1 MVSVV
6 LPNYNHAP
14 YLEQR
19 INSILNQTYQDF
31 ELIILDDC
39 STDNSKEII
48 EKYRNNSHVSHII
61 YNEINS
67 GSTFKQWRKGI
78 DIALGEYIWIAE
90 SDDYSDETFLAK
102 SMYLLQNIKDC
113 ALVFTQSF
121 IVDSQNK
128 IIEKR
133 NSQISDDQY
142 IKSSKFVRENMLF
155 WNSLYNASMVVF
167 KKESA
172 NSVNWERICKM
183 KYSGDWL
190 FWSEALLSQDVNLG
204 FINENLNYYRVHNA
218 NVSNRSQK
226 KGLYFIEGFDIS
238 TLNAK
243 RLHIKRDKY
252 FRQTWFDLCIKYRK
266 QFNIPIFTHI
276 KIGMLFIIKQ
286 PKVIFCMLRY
296 AKLKLR

>member
-1 MVSVV
+1 MVSVI

-14 YLEQR
+14 YLDQR

-48 EKYRNNSHVSHII
+48 EKYRNNSRVSQII
-61 YNEINS
+61 FNEINS
-67 GSTFKQWRKGI
+67 GSTFRQWRKGI
-78 DIALGEYIWIAE
+78 EIAQGDYIWIAE

-102 SMYLLQNIKDC
+102 SINLLQNNKKC

-121 IVDSQNK
+121 IVNSQNK

-133 NSQISDDQY
+133 NSQISEDHY
-142 IKSSKFVRENMLF
+142 INSSKFVRENMLF

-167 KKESA
+167 KKELA
-172 NSVNWERICKM
+172 DSVNWERICKM

-190 FWSEALLSQDVNLG
+190 FWSEVLLSENVNLG
-204 FINENLNYYRVHNA
+204 FVNEYLNYYRVHDA
-218 NVSNRSQK
+218 NVTNHSQK

-238 TLNAK
+238 ISIAK
-243 RLHIKRDKY
+243 RLNIKRDKY
-252 FRQTWFDLCIKYRK
+252 FRQTWFDLCSKYSK

-276 KIGMLFIIKQ
+276 KIGMHFFKRQ

-296 AKLKLR
+296 IKQNLR